1 MKRGFWLISGIAIG
15 LVAARRLSENPKAQ
29 AVVDDAARRAKEFGT
44 AVAEGFNERESET
57 VAKKTTPAKKPV
69 ARKAP
74 ARKPAAK
81 RPAAAKKPAPKK
93 S

>member
-44 AVAEGFNERESET
+44 AVAEGFKEREIET
-57 VAKKTTPAKKPV
+57 LAKKAAPVKKPV
-69 ARKAP
+69 ARKTAV
-74 ARKPAAK
+74 RKPAAK
-81 RPAAAKKPAPKK
+81 RSAAAKKPAPKK

>member
-15 LVAARRLSENPKAQ
+15 LVAARRLAENPKAQ

-44 AVAEGFNERESET
+44 AVSEGFKEREAEISAT
-57 VAKKTTPAKKPV
+57 PKKATPARKPAV
-69 ARKAP
+69 
-74 ARKPAAK
+74 RKPAAK
-81 RPAAAKKPAPKK
+81 RPVAKKPAVKK

>member
-15 LVAARRLSENPKAQ
+15 LVAARRLAENPKAQ

-44 AVAEGFNERESET
+44 AVSEGFKEREAEIS
-57 VAKKTTPAKKPV
+57 ATPKRAPA
-69 ARKAP
+69 ARKPA

-81 RPAAAKKPAPKK
+81 RPAAKKPALKK

>member
-15 LVAARRLSENPKAQ
+15 LVAARRLAENPKAQ

-44 AVAEGFNERESET
+44 AVSEGFKEREAEIS
-57 VAKKTTPAKKPV
+57 TTPKRAPA
-69 ARKAP
+69 ARKPA

-81 RPAAAKKPAPKK
+81 RPAAKKPAPKK

>member
-29 AVVDDAARRAKEFGT
+29 AVVDDAARRAKEFGN
-44 AVAEGFNERESET
+44 AVAEGFKERESET

>member
-15 LVAARRLSENPKAQ
+15 LVAARRLAENPKAQ

-44 AVAEGFNERESET
+44 AVSEGFKEREAEVT
-57 VAKKTTPAKKPV
+57 AAPKKPV
-69 ARKAP
+69 ARKPA

-81 RPAAAKKPAPKK
+81 RPVAKKPAAKK

>member
-29 AVVDDAARRAKEFGT
+29 AVVDDAARRAKEFST
-44 AVAEGFNERESET
+44 AVAEGFKEREAEVS
-57 VAKKTTPAKKPV
+57 AAPK
-69 ARKAP
+69 KAP
-74 ARKPAAK
+74 AARKPAVRKPAAK
-81 RPAAAKKPAPKK
+81 RPAAKKPAVKK

>member
-44 AVAEGFNERESET
+44 AVAEGFKERESET
-57 VAKKTTPAKKPV
+57 VAQKAAPGKKPV
-69 ARKAP
+69 ARRTAV
-74 ARKPAAK
+74 RKPAAK

>member
-15 LVAARRLSENPKAQ
+15 LVAARRLSESPTAQ

-44 AVAEGFNERESET
+44 AVAEGFKEREAELS
-57 VAKKTTPAKKPV
+57 APKKAAPVRKPA

-74 ARKPAAK
+74 AK
-81 RPAAAKKPAPKK
+81 RPAAKKPVTKK

>member
-44 AVAEGFNERESET
+44 AVAEGFKERESET
-57 VAKKTTPAKKPV
+57 VAKTTTPAKKPV

>member
-15 LVAARRLSENPKAQ
+15 LVAARRLAENPKAQ

-44 AVAEGFNERESET
+44 AVSEGFKEREAEIT
-57 VAKKTTPAKKPV
+57 AAPKKPV
-69 ARKAP
+69 ARKPA

-81 RPAAAKKPAPKK
+81 RPVAKKPAAKK

>member
-15 LVAARRLSENPKAQ
+15 LVAARRLSESPTAQ

-44 AVAEGFNERESET
+44 AVAEGFKEREAELST
-57 VAKKTTPAKKPV
+57 S
-69 ARKAP
+69 KAP
-74 ARKPAAK
+74 ARKPAARKAPAK
-81 RPAAAKKPAPKK
+81 RPAAKKPVTKK

>member
-44 AVAEGFNERESET
+44 AVAEGFKEREVELK
-57 VAKKTTPAKKPV
+57 AAPKKAPAARKPV
-69 ARKAP
+69 

-81 RPAAAKKPAPKK
+81 RPAAKKPAVKK
-93 S
+93 N

>member
-15 LVAARRLSENPKAQ
+15 LVAARRLAENPKAQ

-44 AVAEGFNERESET
+44 AVSEGFK
-57 VAKKTTPAKKPV
+57 ATPKRAPA
-69 ARKAP
+69 ARKPA

-81 RPAAAKKPAPKK
+81 RPAAKKPAPKK

>member
-15 LVAARRLSENPKAQ
+15 LVAARRLAENPKAQ

-44 AVAEGFNERESET
+44 AVSEGFKEREAEI
-57 VAKKTTPAKKPV
+57 TTAPKKPV
-69 ARKAP
+69 ARKPA

-81 RPAAAKKPAPKK
+81 RPVAKKPAAKK